1 MKKTNSDR
9 LTPEQ
14 HAELKA
20 SEALSEDKINTEDI
34 PGQRDR
40 RGARRGAFLRPV
52 KQQITLRLDADLIE
66 WFRRRPGRGEG
77 YQTAINRALREYVAR
92 HEHDEGPHP
101 RA

>member
-1 MKKTNSDR
+1 MKKTESDR
-9 LTPEQ
+9 LTSEQ

-20 SEALSEDKINTEDI
+20 LEALSEDKINTEDI
-34 PGQRDR
+34 PEQRDWG
-40 RGARRGAFLRPV
+40 GARRGAFFRPV

-66 WFRRRPGRGEG
+66 WFRRPGRGEG
-77 YQTAINRALREYVAR
+77 YHTAINRALREYVAR